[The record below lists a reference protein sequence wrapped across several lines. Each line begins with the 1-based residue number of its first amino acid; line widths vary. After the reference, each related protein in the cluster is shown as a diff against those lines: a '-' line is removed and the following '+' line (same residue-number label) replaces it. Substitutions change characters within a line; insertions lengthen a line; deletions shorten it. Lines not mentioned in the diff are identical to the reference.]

1 MYKTL
6 KWNHFS
12 VDPLLC
18 VMEKVVIVV
27 VETFT
32 MDSERSIQLF
42 ISAEFGCN
50 IEEKCWKQ

>member
-42 ISAEFGCN
+42 ISAEFSCN